1 MSDSLPLGFIL
12 IVVGAVLLVVV
23 AVIIVYIM
31 KQRRIRRLKKP
42 AKGLLPINYFF

>member
-12 IVVGAVLLVVV
+12 IVVV

-31 KQRRIRRLKKP
+31 KQRRIRRLKSPRKD
-42 AKGLLPINYFF
+42 YFR